1 MEDYQGK
8 AVAKMT
14 CSIPTCY
21 WENATGLFASVAS
34 GQKVCPGAIS
44 FRACRKPLLE
54 VPGSMALACMETDV
68 VLVQVADIYIGKIP
82 TEIKGVQYSNRFAP
96 SYWLLRLRLGGSWGF
111 WIASC
116 ISLSV
121 YDGLYLMV
129 FKDNSCYICCCL
141 RSMVNCGAWEPVS
154 QAFERWQIH

>member
-54 VPGSMALACMETDV
+54 VPGSMALACMETD
-68 VLVQVADIYIGKIP
+68 
-82 TEIKGVQYSNRFAP
+82 R
-96 SYWLLRLRLGGSWGF
+96 RGSCSG
-111 WIASC
+111 C
-116 ISLSV
+116 
-121 YDGLYLMV
+121 
-129 FKDNSCYICCCL
+129 
-141 RSMVNCGAWEPVS
+141 
-154 QAFERWQIH
+154 